1 MMDLNKSRIDTII
14 RFALKEDV
22 GSGDITSVSVLDK
35 DLEVDAVILSRQ
47 KAVVCGMEIA
57 EMAFATV
64 DPSVKFKPMVQDGE
78 SIEPDQEIAFV
89 EGNARSVMKAER
101 TAINFLGLLSGV
113 STRTREMAEAVK
125 GTKAGV
131 YDTRKTIPLHRY
143 LEKYA
148 VRVGGGHNHRSGL
161 WDMVLMKDNHIRA
174 FAAQNNMTDFCAV
187 IKEMIR
193 RARAGVQKNTR
204 VEIEVETLK
213 ECECALE
220 EGPDVIMLDNMTP
233 ETVKQAVAMR
243 ASKKLEGKVIF
254 EVSGGITPDNIGS
267 YAGSGVEMISSGSLT
282 SSVRSVDFSL
292 EVILKDGKI
301 SASH

>member
-1 MMDLNKSRIDTII
+1 MDLNKSRIDTIV

-22 GSGDITSVSVLDK
+22 GIGDITSAAVLDK
-35 DLEVDAVILSRQ
+35 NLVVDAVILSRQ

-57 EMAFATV
+57 EMVFATV
-64 DPSVKFKPMVQDGE
+64 DPSVKFKPMVQDGA
-78 SIEPDQEIAFV
+78 SVEPAQEIAFV

-101 TAINFLGLLSGV
+101 AAINFLGMLSGV
-113 STRTREMAEAVK
+113 ATRTREMAEAVK
-125 GTKAGV
+125 GTKAKI
-131 YDTRKTIPLHRY
+131 YDTRKTVPLHRY

-148 VRVGGGHNHRSGL
+148 VRVGGGQNHRSGL
-161 WDMVLMKDNHIRA
+161 WDMVLIKDNHIRA
-174 FAAQNNMTDFCAV
+174 FAAQKNMTDSCAV

-193 RARAGVQKNTR
+193 QARASVQKNIR

-220 EGPDVIMLDNMTP
+220 ERPDVIMLDNMTP
-233 ETVKQAVAMR
+233 ETVKQAVAAR
-243 ASKKLEGKVIF
+243 AAKKLDGKVLF
-254 EVSGGITPDNIGS
+254 EVSGGITPDNVGA

-282 SSVRSVDFSL
+282 SSLRSVDFSL